1 MSKFKNIKKDFPIF
15 ERDINGNK
23 LTYLDSGATS
33 QKPNSVI
40 DKMTEIYKFNNANVH
55 RGTYVLSAETTQE
68 YESVRSKFQSF
79 LNASESDEIIFTK
92 GTTEALNFLANSIA
106 NKFMSEGDEIIL
118 SEIEHHANIIPWQM
132 VAEKYKLS
140 IKYVKV
146 NENFSLD
153 LDDLSSKLS
162 SKTKVVS
169 IVGESNLSGML
180 PDIKE
185 INNLV
190 RANSEA
196 LLIIDGA
203 QLVPHRKV
211 DVQDLGIDFLVFSG
225 HKMLGPTGIGVVW
238 GKKELLNSLDP
249 VYGGGDMIEEVH
261 YDKATWAPVP
271 HKFEAGT
278 PPYVEAIGLGAAV
291 DYLQDLG
298 MSEVEKHSDE
308 LREYGRKILLDID
321 GVNVIHSQETIAGC
335 TFGMYVDGVHA
346 ADLSL
351 MLDTHGVAVRAGHHC
366 VQPFHRKL
374 GIDATIR
381 STAYIYNDKEDI
393 DTLKSALISS
403 VEMLR

>member
-23 LTYLDSGATS
+23 LTYLDSGAPS

-146 NENFSLD
+146 NEDFSLD

-308 LREYGRKILLDID
+308 LREYGRKVLLDIE

-403 VEMLR
+403 VKMLR

>member
-1 MSKFKNIKKDFPIF
+1 MSKFSDIKKDFPIF
-15 ERDINGNK
+15 ERDINGKK

-40 DKMTEIYKFNNANVH
+40 DKMNDIYKFNNANVH
-55 RGTYVLSAETTQE
+55 RGTYVLSSETTSE
-68 YESVRSKFQSF
+68 YESVRYKLQSF

-106 NKFMSEGDEIIL
+106 NKFMGEGDEIIL

-132 VAEKYKLS
+132 VAEKYKLT
-140 IKYVKV
+140 INYVKV
-146 NENFSLD
+146 NDDFSLD

-190 RANSEA
+190 RSNSDA

-278 PPYVEAIGLGAAV
+278 PPYVEAIGLGAAI
-291 DYLQDLG
+291 DYLENLG

-308 LREYGRKILLDID
+308 LREYGRKVLLDID
-321 GVNVIHSQETIAGC
+321 GVNVIHAEQDIAGC

>member
-68 YESVRSKFQSF
+68 YENVRYKFQSF

-146 NENFSLD
+146 NEDFSLD

-308 LREYGRKILLDID
+308 LREYGRKVLLDID
-321 GVNVIHSQETIAGC
+321 GINVIHSQETIAGC

>member
-1 MSKFKNIKKDFPIF
+1 MNKFSDIKKDFPIF
-15 ERDINGNK
+15 ERDINGKK

-40 DKMTEIYKFNNANVH
+40 DKMNDIYKFNNANVH
-55 RGTYVLSAETTQE
+55 RGTYVLSSETTHE
-68 YESVRSKFQSF
+68 YESVRYKLQSF

-106 NKFMSEGDEIIL
+106 NKFMGEGDEIIL

-132 VAEKYKLS
+132 VAEKYKLN
-140 IKYVKV
+140 INYVKV
-146 NENFSLD
+146 NDDFSLD

-190 RANSEA
+190 RSNSDA

-291 DYLQDLG
+291 DYLENLG

-308 LREYGRKILLDID
+308 LREYGRKVLLDID
-321 GVNVIHSQETIAGC
+321 GVNVIHAEQDIAGC

>member
-1 MSKFKNIKKDFPIF
+1 MSKFSDIKKDFPIF
-15 ERDINGNK
+15 ERDINGKK

-40 DKMTEIYKFNNANVH
+40 EKMNDIYKFNNANVH
-55 RGTYVLSAETTQE
+55 RGTYVLSSETTSE
-68 YESVRSKFQSF
+68 YESVRYKLQSF

-106 NKFMSEGDEIIL
+106 NKFMGEGDEIIL

-132 VAEKYKLS
+132 VAEKYKLT
-140 IKYVKV
+140 INYVKV
-146 NENFSLD
+146 NDDFSLD

-190 RANSEA
+190 RSNSDA

-238 GKKELLNSLDP
+238 GRKELLNSLDP

-291 DYLQDLG
+291 DYLENLG

-308 LREYGRKILLDID
+308 LREYGRKVLLDID
-321 GVNVIHSQETIAGC
+321 GVNVIHSEQDIAGC

>member
-1 MSKFKNIKKDFPIF
+1 MSKFSDIKKDFPIF
-15 ERDINGNK
+15 ERDINGKK

-40 DKMTEIYKFNNANVH
+40 DKMNDIYKFNNANVH
-55 RGTYVLSAETTQE
+55 RGTYVLSSETTSE
-68 YESVRSKFQSF
+68 YESVRYKLQSF

-106 NKFMSEGDEIIL
+106 NKFMGEGDEIIL

-132 VAEKYKLS
+132 VAEKYKLT
-140 IKYVKV
+140 INYVKV
-146 NENFSLD
+146 NDDFSLD

-190 RANSEA
+190 RSNSDA

-238 GKKELLNSLDP
+238 GKKKLLNSLDP

-291 DYLQDLG
+291 DYLENLG

-308 LREYGRKILLDID
+308 LREYGRKVLLDID
-321 GVNVIHSQETIAGC
+321 GVNVIHSEQDIAGC

-403 VEMLR
+403 VEILR

>member
-68 YESVRSKFQSF
+68 YESVRTKFQSF

-146 NENFSLD
+146 NEDFSLD

-298 MSEVEKHSDE
+298 MSAVEKHSDE
-308 LREYGRKILLDID
+308 LREYGRKVLLDIE

>member
-1 MSKFKNIKKDFPIF
+1 MNQFSNLKEDFPIF
-15 ERDINGNK
+15 QRDINGKK

-33 QKPNSVI
+33 QKPDSVI
-40 DKMTEIYKFNNANVH
+40 EKMNQVYKFTNANVH

-68 YESVRSKFQSF
+68 YEGVRNKCKSF

-92 GTTEALNFLANSIA
+92 GTTEALNFLANAIA
-106 NKFMSEGDEIIL
+106 NKFMTKGDEIIL

-132 VAEKYKLS
+132 VAEKFGLK
-140 IKYVKV
+140 INYVKI
-146 NENFSLD
+146 NKDFSLD
-153 LDDLSSKLS
+153 LDDLKSKLS
-162 SKTKVVS
+162 KKTKVVS

-185 INNLV
+185 INDIVKN
-190 RANSEA
+190 NSEA

-211 DVQDLGIDFLVFSG
+211 DVRELGIDFLVFSG

-238 GKKELLNSLDP
+238 GKKDLLDSLDP

-261 YDKATWAPVP
+261 YDRATWAPVP

-278 PPYVEAIGLGAAV
+278 PPYVEAIGLGAAI
-291 DYLQDLG
+291 DYLENLG
-298 MSEVEKHSDE
+298 MTEVEKHSDE
-308 LREYGRKILLDID
+308 LREYGRQTLLDID
-321 GVNVIHSQETIAGC
+321 GVNVIHSQQEIAGC

-346 ADLSL
+346 SDLSL

-393 DTLKSALISS
+393 DTLKSALVSS
-403 VEMLR
+403 IEMLR

>member
-1 MSKFKNIKKDFPIF
+1 MNQFSNLKEDFPIF
-15 ERDINGNK
+15 QRDINGKK

-33 QKPNSVI
+33 QKPDSVI
-40 DKMTEIYKFNNANVH
+40 EKMNQVYKFTNANVH

-68 YESVRSKFQSF
+68 YEDVRNKCKSF

-92 GTTEALNFLANSIA
+92 GTTEALNFLANAIA
-106 NKFMSEGDEIIL
+106 NKFMTKGDEIIL

-132 VAEKYKLS
+132 VAEKFGLK
-140 IKYVKV
+140 INYVKI
-146 NENFSLD
+146 NKDFSLD
-153 LDDLSSKLS
+153 LDDFKSKIS
-162 SKTKVVS
+162 KKTKVVS

-185 INNLV
+185 INDIVKN
-190 RANSEA
+190 NSEA

-211 DVQDLGIDFLVFSG
+211 DVKELGIDFLVFSG

-238 GKKELLNSLDP
+238 GKKDLLDSLDP

-261 YDKATWAPVP
+261 YDRATWAPVP

-278 PPYVEAIGLGAAV
+278 PPYVEAIGLGAAI
-291 DYLQDLG
+291 DYLENLG
-298 MSEVEKHSDE
+298 MTEVEKHSDE
-308 LREYGRKILLDID
+308 LREYGRQTLLDID
-321 GVNVIHSQETIAGC
+321 GVNVIHSQQEIAGC

-346 ADLSL
+346 SDLSL

-393 DTLKSALISS
+393 DTLKSALVSS
-403 VEMLR
+403 IEMLR

>member
-1 MSKFKNIKKDFPIF
+1 MRKFSDIKKDFPIF
-15 ERDINGNK
+15 ERDINGKK

-40 DKMTEIYKFNNANVH
+40 DKMNDIYKFNNANVH
-55 RGTYVLSAETTQE
+55 RGTYVLSSETTSE
-68 YESVRSKFQSF
+68 YESVRYKLQSF

-106 NKFMSEGDEIIL
+106 NKFMGEGDEIIL

-132 VAEKYKLS
+132 VAEKYKLT
-140 IKYVKV
+140 INYVKV
-146 NENFSLD
+146 NDDFSLD

-190 RANSEA
+190 RSNSDA

-225 HKMLGPTGIGVVW
+225 HKLLGPTGIGVVW

-291 DYLQDLG
+291 DYLENLG

-308 LREYGRKILLDID
+308 LREYGRKVLLDID
-321 GVNVIHSQETIAGC
+321 GVNVIHAEQDIGGC

>member
-1 MSKFKNIKKDFPIF
+1 MNKFSDIKKDFPIF
-15 ERDINGNK
+15 ERDINGKK

-40 DKMTEIYKFNNANVH
+40 DKMNDIYKFNNANVH
-55 RGTYVLSAETTQE
+55 RGTYVLSSETTSE
-68 YESVRSKFQSF
+68 YESVRYKLQSF

-106 NKFMSEGDEIIL
+106 NKFMGEGDEIIL

-132 VAEKYKLS
+132 VAEKYKLN
-140 IKYVKV
+140 INYVIV
-146 NENFSLD
+146 NDDFSLD

-190 RANSEA
+190 RSNSDA

-238 GKKELLNSLDP
+238 GRKELLNSLDP

-291 DYLQDLG
+291 DYLENLG

-308 LREYGRKILLDID
+308 LREYGRKVLLDID
-321 GVNVIHSQETIAGC
+321 GVNVIHSEQDIAGC

>member
-1 MSKFKNIKKDFPIF
+1 MIKVSDLKKDFPIF
-15 ERDINGNK
+15 EREINGK
-23 LTYLDSGATS
+23 RLTYLDSGATS
-33 QKPNSVI
+33 QKPSVVI
-40 DKMTEIYKFNNANVH
+40 NEMSNVYTNMNANVH
-55 RGTYVLSAETTQE
+55 RGTYVLSSETTTK
-68 YESVRSKFQSF
+68 YEDVRNKLKDFI
-79 LNASESDEIIFTK
+79 NAYSSDEIIFTK
-92 GTTEALNFLANSIA
+92 GCTEGFNFLANSICKELSA
-106 NKFMSEGDEIIL
+106 GDEIIL

-146 NENFSLD
+146 NEDFSLD

-308 LREYGRKILLDID
+308 LREYGRKVLLDID

>member
-1 MSKFKNIKKDFPIF
+1 MNKFKNIKKDFPIF

-68 YESVRSKFQSF
+68 YESVRYKFQSF

-146 NENFSLD
+146 NEDFSLD

-308 LREYGRKILLDID
+308 LREYGRKVLLDID

>member
-1 MSKFKNIKKDFPIF
+1 MSKFSDIKKDFPIF

-40 DKMTEIYKFNNANVH
+40 DKMNDIYKFNNANVH
-55 RGTYVLSAETTQE
+55 RGTYVLSSETTHE
-68 YESVRSKFQSF
+68 YESVRYKLQSF

-106 NKFMSEGDEIIL
+106 NKFMGEGDEIIL

-132 VAEKYKLS
+132 VAEKYKLT
-140 IKYVKV
+140 INYVKV
-146 NENFSLD
+146 NDDFSLD

-190 RANSEA
+190 RSNSDA

-291 DYLQDLG
+291 DYLENLG

-308 LREYGRKILLDID
+308 LREYGRKVLLDID
-321 GVNVIHSQETIAGC
+321 GVNVIHSEQDIAGC

>member
-106 NKFMSEGDEIIL
+106 NKFMSEDDEIIL

-146 NENFSLD
+146 NEDFSLD
-153 LDDLSSKLS
+153 LDDLTSKLS

-308 LREYGRKILLDID
+308 LREYGRKVLLDID

>member
-1 MSKFKNIKKDFPIF
+1 MSKFINIKKDFPIF

-106 NKFMSEGDEIIL
+106 NKFMGEGDEIIL

-146 NENFSLD
+146 NEDFSLD

-162 SKTKVVS
+162 SKAKVVS

-225 HKMLGPTGIGVVW
+225 HKMLGPTGIGIVW

-291 DYLQDLG
+291 DYLEDLG

-308 LREYGRKILLDID
+308 LREYGRKVLLDID

>member
-1 MSKFKNIKKDFPIF
+1 MSKFINIKKDFPIF

-68 YESVRSKFQSF
+68 YESVRFKFQSF

-146 NENFSLD
+146 NEDFSLD

-225 HKMLGPTGIGVVW
+225 HKMLGPTGIGIVW

-308 LREYGRKILLDID
+308 LREYGRKVLLDID

>member
-1 MSKFKNIKKDFPIF
+1 MSKFSDIKKDFPIF

-40 DKMTEIYKFNNANVH
+40 DKMNDIYKFNNANVH
-55 RGTYVLSAETTQE
+55 RGTYVLSSETTSE
-68 YESVRSKFQSF
+68 YESVRYKLQSF

-106 NKFMSEGDEIIL
+106 NKFMGEGDEIIL

-132 VAEKYKLS
+132 VAEKYKLT
-140 IKYVKV
+140 INYVKV
-146 NENFSLD
+146 NDDFSLD

-190 RANSEA
+190 RSNSDA

-291 DYLQDLG
+291 DYLENLG

-308 LREYGRKILLDID
+308 LREYGRKVLLDID
-321 GVNVIHSQETIAGC
+321 GVNVIHAEQDIAGC

-403 VEMLR
+403 VEILR

>member
-1 MSKFKNIKKDFPIF
+1 MNKFSDIKKDFPIF
-15 ERDINGNK
+15 ERDINGKK

-40 DKMTEIYKFNNANVH
+40 DKMNDIYKFNNANVH
-55 RGTYVLSAETTQE
+55 RGTYVLSSETTSE
-68 YESVRSKFQSF
+68 YESVRYKLQSF

-106 NKFMSEGDEIIL
+106 NKFMGEGDEIIL

-132 VAEKYKLS
+132 VAEKYKLN
-140 IKYVKV
+140 INYVKV
-146 NENFSLD
+146 NDDFSLD

-190 RANSEA
+190 RSNSDA

-249 VYGGGDMIEEVH
+249 VYGGGDMIEEVF
-261 YDKATWAPVP
+261 YDTATWAPIP

-291 DYLQDLG
+291 DYLSNLDMNSVQ
-298 MSEVEKHSDE
+298 KHSDD
-308 LREYGRKILLDID
+308 LREYAKNKLGNID
-321 GVNVIHSQETIAGC
+321 GLNIIHTNSKLAGC
-335 TFGMYVDGVHA
+335 TFAMSVDGVHA
-346 ADLSL
+346 TDVSL
-351 MLDTHGVAVRAGHHC
+351 MLDTFGVAVRAGHHC

-374 GIDATIR
+374 NLDATFR
-381 STAYIYNDKEDI
+381 ATGYIYNDEEDFDI
-393 DTLKSALISS
+393 LSNAIEESIKLLT
-403 VEMLR
+403 

>member
-1 MSKFKNIKKDFPIF
+1 MNQFSNLKEDFPIF
-15 ERDINGNK
+15 QRDINGKK

-33 QKPNSVI
+33 QKPDSVI
-40 DKMTEIYKFNNANVH
+40 EKMNQVYKFTNANVH

-68 YESVRSKFQSF
+68 YEGVRNKCKSF

-92 GTTEALNFLANSIA
+92 GTTEALNFLANAIA
-106 NKFMSEGDEIIL
+106 NKFMTKGDEIIL

-132 VAEKYKLS
+132 VAEKFGLK
-140 IKYVKV
+140 INYVKI
-146 NENFSLD
+146 NKDFSLD
-153 LDDLSSKLS
+153 LDDLKSKLS
-162 SKTKVVS
+162 KKTKVVS

-185 INNLV
+185 INDIVKN
-190 RANSEA
+190 NSEA

-211 DVQDLGIDFLVFSG
+211 DVKELGIDFLVFSG

-238 GKKELLNSLDP
+238 GKKDLLDSLDP

-261 YDKATWAPVP
+261 YDRATWAPVP

-278 PPYVEAIGLGAAV
+278 PPYVEAIGLGAAI
-291 DYLQDLG
+291 DYLENLG
-298 MSEVEKHSDE
+298 MTEVEKHSDE
-308 LREYGRKILLDID
+308 LREYGRQILLDID
-321 GVNVIHSQETIAGC
+321 GVNVIHSQQEIAGC

-346 ADLSL
+346 SDLSL

-393 DTLKSALISS
+393 DTLKSALVSS
-403 VEMLR
+403 IEMLR

>member
-146 NENFSLD
+146 NEDFSLD

-180 PDIKE
+180 PDIRE

-225 HKMLGPTGIGVVW
+225 HKMLGPTGIGIVW

-308 LREYGRKILLDID
+308 LREYGRKVLLDIE

>member
-140 IKYVKV
+140 IKYIKV
-146 NENFSLD
+146 NEDFSLD

-308 LREYGRKILLDID
+308 LREYGRKVLLDID
-321 GVNVIHSQETIAGC
+321 GINVIHSQETIAGC

>member
-1 MSKFKNIKKDFPIF
+1 MSKFSDIKKDFPIF
-15 ERDINGNK
+15 ERDINGKK

-40 DKMTEIYKFNNANVH
+40 DKMNDIYKFNNANVH
-55 RGTYVLSAETTQE
+55 RGTYVLSSETTSE
-68 YESVRSKFQSF
+68 YESVRYKLQSF

-106 NKFMSEGDEIIL
+106 NKFMGDGDEIIL

-132 VAEKYKLS
+132 VAEKYKLN
-140 IKYVKV
+140 INYVKV
-146 NENFSLD
+146 NDDFSLD

-180 PDIKE
+180 PDIKQ

-190 RANSEA
+190 RSNSDA

-291 DYLQDLG
+291 DYLENLG

-308 LREYGRKILLDID
+308 LREYGRKVLLDID
-321 GVNVIHSQETIAGC
+321 GVNVIHAEQDIAGC

>member
-1 MSKFKNIKKDFPIF
+1 MNQFSNLKEDFPIF
-15 ERDINGNK
+15 QRDINGKK

-33 QKPNSVI
+33 QKPDSVI
-40 DKMTEIYKFNNANVH
+40 EKMNQVYKFTNANVH

-68 YESVRSKFQSF
+68 YEDVRNKCKSF

-92 GTTEALNFLANSIA
+92 GTTEALNFLANAIA
-106 NKFMSEGDEIIL
+106 NKFMTKGDEIIL

-132 VAEKYKLS
+132 VAEKFGLK
-140 IKYVKV
+140 INYVKI
-146 NENFSLD
+146 NKDFSLD
-153 LDDLSSKLS
+153 LDDLKSKLS
-162 SKTKVVS
+162 KKTKVVS

-185 INNLV
+185 INDIVKN
-190 RANSEA
+190 NSEA

-211 DVQDLGIDFLVFSG
+211 DVKELGIDFLVFSG

-238 GKKELLNSLDP
+238 GKKDLLDSLDP

-261 YDKATWAPVP
+261 YDRATWAPVP

-278 PPYVEAIGLGAAV
+278 PPYVEAIGLGAAI
-291 DYLQDLG
+291 DYLENLG
-298 MSEVEKHSDE
+298 MTEVEKHSDE
-308 LREYGRKILLDID
+308 LREYGRQTLLDID
-321 GVNVIHSQETIAGC
+321 GVNVIHSQQEIAGC

-346 ADLSL
+346 SDLSL

-381 STAYIYNDKEDI
+381 STAYVYNDKEDI
-393 DTLKSALISS
+393 DTLKSALVSS
-403 VEMLR
+403 IEMLR

>member
-1 MSKFKNIKKDFPIF
+1 MSKFSDIKKDFPIF
-15 ERDINGNK
+15 ERDINGKK

-40 DKMTEIYKFNNANVH
+40 DKMNDIYKFNNANVH
-55 RGTYVLSAETTQE
+55 RGTYVLSSETTQE
-68 YESVRSKFQSF
+68 YESVRYKLQSF

-106 NKFMSEGDEIIL
+106 NKFMGEGDEIIL

-132 VAEKYKLS
+132 VAEKYKLT
-140 IKYVKV
+140 INYVKV
-146 NENFSLD
+146 NDDFSLD

-190 RANSEA
+190 RSNSDA

-291 DYLQDLG
+291 DYLENLG

-308 LREYGRKILLDID
+308 LREYGRKVLLDID
-321 GVNVIHSQETIAGC
+321 GVNVIHAEQDIAGC

>member
-146 NENFSLD
+146 NEDFSLD

-308 LREYGRKILLDID
+308 LREYGRKVLLDID

-393 DTLKSALISS
+393 DTLKSALMSS

>member
-1 MSKFKNIKKDFPIF
+1 MSKFSDIKKDFPIF
-15 ERDINGNK
+15 ERDINGKK

-40 DKMTEIYKFNNANVH
+40 DKMNDIYKFNNANVH
-55 RGTYVLSAETTQE
+55 RGTYVLSSETTQE
-68 YESVRSKFQSF
+68 YESVRYKLQSF

-106 NKFMSEGDEIIL
+106 NKFMGEGDEILL

-132 VAEKYKLS
+132 VAEKYKLT
-140 IKYVKV
+140 INYVKV
-146 NENFSLD
+146 NDDFSLD

-190 RANSEA
+190 RSNSDA

-291 DYLQDLG
+291 DYLENLG

-308 LREYGRKILLDID
+308 LREYGRKVLLDID
-321 GVNVIHSQETIAGC
+321 GVNVIHAEQDIAGC

>member
-1 MSKFKNIKKDFPIF
+1 MSKFSDIKKDFPIF
-15 ERDINGNK
+15 ERDINGKK

-40 DKMTEIYKFNNANVH
+40 DKMNDIYKFNNANVH
-55 RGTYVLSAETTQE
+55 RGTYVLSSETTSE
-68 YESVRSKFQSF
+68 YESVRYKLQSF

-106 NKFMSEGDEIIL
+106 NKFMGEGDEIIL

-132 VAEKYKLS
+132 VAEKYKLT
-140 IKYVKV
+140 INYVKV
-146 NENFSLD
+146 NDDFSLD

-190 RANSEA
+190 RSNSDA

-238 GKKELLNSLDP
+238 GKKKLLNSLDP

-291 DYLQDLG
+291 DYLENLG

-308 LREYGRKILLDID
+308 LREYGRKVLLDID
-321 GVNVIHSQETIAGC
+321 GVNVIHAEQDIAGC

>member
-1 MSKFKNIKKDFPIF
+1 MSKFSDIKKDFPIF
-15 ERDINGNK
+15 ERDINGKK

-40 DKMTEIYKFNNANVH
+40 DKMNDIYKFNNANVH
-55 RGTYVLSAETTQE
+55 RGTYVLSSETTSE
-68 YESVRSKFQSF
+68 YESVRYKLQSF

-106 NKFMSEGDEIIL
+106 NKFMGEGDEIIL

-132 VAEKYKLS
+132 VAEKYKLT
-140 IKYVKV
+140 INYVKV
-146 NENFSLD
+146 NDDFSLD

-190 RANSEA
+190 RSNSDA

-291 DYLQDLG
+291 DYLENLG

-308 LREYGRKILLDID
+308 LREYGRKVLLDID
-321 GVNVIHSQETIAGC
+321 GVNVIHAEQDIAGC

-393 DTLKSALISS
+393 DTLKSAIISS